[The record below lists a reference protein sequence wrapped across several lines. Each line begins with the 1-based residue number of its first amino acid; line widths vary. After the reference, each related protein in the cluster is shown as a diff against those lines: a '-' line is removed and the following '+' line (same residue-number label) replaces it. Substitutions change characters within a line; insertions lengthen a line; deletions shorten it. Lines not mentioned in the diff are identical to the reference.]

1 MMIKIG
7 DKVKVVDQ
15 TIYGTVL
22 RLHIDTSEVVIRD
35 HDSEWN
41 YPDNQL
47 VYKKREVR
55 LLKMEEDDE

>member
-1 MMIKIG
+1 MIKIG

-35 HDSEWN
+35 HDSEFN
-41 YPDNQL
+41 YPDNEL
-47 VYKKREVR
+47 VYKKRDVQ
-55 LLKMEEDDE
+55 LLGEEDDD